1 MGRPASRMSVFRPFS
16 VSSFAAQPPVIPEPM
31 MTASYLG
38 VGIFSPKKSGFP
50 ESGAYIR
57 ATMLRARNNLQFEF
71 LRETNFRS
79 VVTVDGNAFED
90 LPEFAFHL
98 LVGRLHMVSMM
109 SAGDA
114 ARECGVVDG
123 AQLCELLFGRSID
136 KILAEKLL
144 KGEFWEVFKRITV
157 HGYYTS
163 EVGFS
168 QELKLQIIPGAQHGC
183 TDIAPG
189 LGEA

>member
-50 ESGAYIR
+50 ESGSYIR

-90 LPEFAFHL
+90 LPEFAFQQL
-98 LVGRLHMVSMM
+98 FGKNFV
-109 SAGDA
+109 DA
-114 ARECGVVDG
+114 SSEQQL
-123 AQLCELLFGRSID
+123 AQLRAIDDATLAGRVARAHHGNHVEPPD
-136 KILAEKLL
+136 QQM

-168 QELKLQIIPGAQHGC
+168 QELKLQIIPGTQHGC
-183 TDIAPG
+183 TDIGPG